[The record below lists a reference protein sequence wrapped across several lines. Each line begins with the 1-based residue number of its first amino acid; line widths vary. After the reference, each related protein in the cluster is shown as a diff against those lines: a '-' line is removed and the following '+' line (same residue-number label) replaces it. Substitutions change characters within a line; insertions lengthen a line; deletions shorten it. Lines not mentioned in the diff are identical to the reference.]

1 MADEETLEL
10 VGGVSGEEAP
20 AAVVKKDIND
30 DASSSR
36 RQPSSSM
43 YERFDQWRH
52 ERYILPRHYKL
63 QTEED
68 TRKYSLWSVNFM
80 ITCSAI
86 NTKLSEYCTSC
97 GAQATVCSTVGG
109 IVSLVLMAEEN

>member
-36 RQPSSSM
+36 SI
-43 YERFDQWRH
+43 D
-52 ERYILPRHYKL
+52 
-63 QTEED
+63 
-68 TRKYSLWSVNFM
+68 V
-80 ITCSAI
+80 
-86 NTKLSEYCTSC
+86 
-97 GAQATVCSTVGG
+97 
-109 IVSLVLMAEEN
+109 